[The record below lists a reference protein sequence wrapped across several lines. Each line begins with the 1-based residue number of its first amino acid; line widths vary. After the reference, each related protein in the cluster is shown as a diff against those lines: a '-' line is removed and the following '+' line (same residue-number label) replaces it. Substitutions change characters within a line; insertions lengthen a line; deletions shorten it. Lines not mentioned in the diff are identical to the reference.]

1 MKWGKIDAKILIFTR
16 IKQIRPLFYRLK
28 RKFLISNIIGMVHR
42 QIEADKKQLILI
54 SDDSLRLYQN
64 LCRLIFA
71 YITACIRIEV
81 IHYFVYSCL
90 SPG

>member
-42 QIEADKKQLILI
+42 QVG
-54 SDDSLRLYQN
+54 SDYQRL
-64 LCRLIFA
+64 A
-71 YITACIRIEV
+71 YITND
-81 IHYFVYSCL
+81 Y
-90 SPG
+90 

>member
-42 QIEADKKQLILI
+42 EITIPNIFINTLNIPIYIFPHQLTTVFEQSII
-54 SDDSLRLYQN
+54 VAIAVRK
-64 LCRLIFA
+64 
-71 YITACIRIEV
+71 
-81 IHYFVYSCL
+81 
-90 SPG
+90 